1 MSLVPMAELL
11 KKAQAEKYA
20 VGAFNI
26 VDWTTLQAVVDA
38 AEEEQA
44 PAIIQTSASSTVK
57 YYGYKPLM
65 DMVRAVAGPS
75 GIPFAVHLD
84 HCKDVEMVFNCIDA
98 GWTSVMYDGSS
109 FPFAENLENSKKV
122 VKRAHANGIS
132 VEGEIGAVWG
142 VEDDINVEEHQDLL
156 ADPDKA
162 VQYAQET
169 GVDAFA
175 PAIGTAHGLYKG
187 EPKLDFDRLKT
198 IADRIDTPI
207 VIHGGT
213 GLSDDVFRKLIK
225 LGGAKVNVST
235 QIKIGYFDG
244 FKSYIDSGGKIDPIK
259 LIKHIK
265 EIEKEIVK
273 RFMRIFGSNG
283 KA

>member
-1 MSLVPMAELL
+1 MSLVAMRELL
-11 KKAQAEKYA
+11 IKAKAEKYA

-26 VDWTTLQAVVDA
+26 VDYATLEAVVDA
-38 AEEEQA
+38 AEQEHS

-57 YYGYKPLM
+57 YYGYKALVN
-65 DMVRAVAGPS
+65 MVTNVAGKS
-75 GIPFAVHLD
+75 EMPFALHLD
-84 HCKDVEMVFNCIDA
+84 HCKDLEMVFNCIDS

-109 FPFAENLENSKKV
+109 FAFEVNLENSKKV
-122 VKRAHANGIS
+122 VEKAHAKGVS

-142 VEDDINVEEHQDLL
+142 VEDDITVDEHQELL

-162 VQYAQET
+162 AQYAQET

-187 EPKLDFDRLKT
+187 EPKLDFERLEE
-198 IADRIDTPI
+198 IAGRVKVPI

-213 GLSDDVFRKLIK
+213 GLSEEVFRKLISY
-225 LGGAKVNVST
+225 GAAKINIST
-235 QIKIGYFDG
+235 QLKIGYFDG
-244 FKSYIDSGGKIDPIK
+244 FNSYIEAGGKTDPIK
-259 LIKHIK
+259 LIKHIR
-265 EIEKEIVK
+265 ETEKEVVK
-273 RFMRIFGSNG
+273 RFIRVFGSSG

>member
-1 MSLVPMAELL
+1 MALVPMAELL
-11 KKAQAEKYA
+11 KQAQKEKYA

-26 VDWTTLQAVVDA
+26 VDYTTLQAVVDA
-38 AEEEQA
+38 AEEENS

-57 YYGYKPLM
+57 YYGYKPLV
-65 DMVRAVAGPS
+65 DMVVDAVGDS
-75 GIPFAVHLD
+75 KIPFALHLD
-84 HCKDVEMVFNCIDA
+84 HCKDVEMVFACIDA

-109 FPFAENLENSKKV
+109 FPFEVNLENSKKV
-122 VKRAHANGIS
+122 VERAHAKGVS

-142 VEDDINVEEHQDLL
+142 VEDDINVDEHPDLL
-156 ADPDKA
+156 ADPDMA
-162 VQYAQET
+162 VKYATET

-187 EPKLDFDRLKT
+187 EPKIDFDRLKE
-198 IADRIDTPI
+198 IASRIDTPI

-213 GLSDDVFRKLIK
+213 GLSDDVFKKLIEY
-225 LGGAKVNVST
+225 GGSKINVST

-244 FKSYIDSGGKIDPIK
+244 FKSYIDSGGKVDPIK
-259 LIKHIK
+259 LIKHIRAT
-265 EIEKEIVK
+265 EKDVVR
-273 RFMRIFGSNG
+273 RFMQVFGSSG

>member
-1 MSLVPMAELL
+1 MSLVAMRELL
-11 KKAQAEKYA
+11 IKAKAEKYA

-26 VDWTTLQAVVDA
+26 VDYATLEAVVDA
-38 AEEEQA
+38 AEQERS

-57 YYGYKPLM
+57 YYGYKALV
-65 DMVRAVAGPS
+65 DMATNVAGKS
-75 GIPFAVHLD
+75 EIPFVLHLD
-84 HCKDVEMVFNCIDA
+84 HCKDLEMVFNCIDS

-109 FPFAENLENSKKV
+109 FPFEVNLENSKKV
-122 VKRAHANGIS
+122 VEKAHAKGVS

-142 VEDDINVEEHQDLL
+142 VEDDITVDEHQGLL

-162 VQYAQET
+162 AQYAQET

-187 EPKLDFDRLKT
+187 EPKLDFERLEE
-198 IADRIDTPI
+198 IAGRVKAPI

-213 GLSDDVFRKLIK
+213 GLSEEVFRKLISY
-225 LGGAKVNVST
+225 GAAKINIST
-235 QIKIGYFDG
+235 QLKIGYFDG
-244 FKSYIDSGGKIDPIK
+244 FNSYIEAGGKTDPVK
-259 LIKHIK
+259 LIKHIR
-265 EIEKEIVK
+265 ETEKEVVK
-273 RFMRIFGSNG
+273 RFIRIFGSSG

>member
-1 MSLVPMAELL
+1 MSLVAMRELL
-11 KKAQAEKYA
+11 IKAKAEKYA

-26 VDWTTLQAVVDA
+26 VDYATLEAVVDA
-38 AEEEQA
+38 AEQERS

-57 YYGYKPLM
+57 YYGYKALV
-65 DMVRAVAGPS
+65 DMATNAAGKS
-75 GIPFAVHLD
+75 EMPFALHLD
-84 HCKDVEMVFNCIDA
+84 HCKDLEMVFNCIDS

-109 FPFAENLENSKKV
+109 FAFEVNLENSKKV
-122 VKRAHANGIS
+122 VEKAHAKGIS

-142 VEDDINVEEHQDLL
+142 VEDDIIVDEHQELL

-162 VQYAQET
+162 AQYAQET

-187 EPKLDFDRLKT
+187 EPKLDFERLEE
-198 IADRIDTPI
+198 IAGRVKAPI

-213 GLSDDVFRKLIK
+213 GLSEEVFRKLISY
-225 LGGAKVNVST
+225 GAAKINIST
-235 QIKIGYFDG
+235 QLKIGYFDG
-244 FKSYIDSGGKIDPIK
+244 FNSYIEAGGKTDPVK
-259 LIKHIK
+259 LIKHIRDT
-265 EIEKEIVK
+265 EKEVVK
-273 RFMRIFGSNG
+273 RFIRIFGSSG

>member
-1 MSLVPMAELL
+1 MAELL
-11 KKAQAEKYA
+11 NKAKAEKYA

-26 VDWTTLQAVVDA
+26 VDYATLQAVVDA
-38 AEEEQA
+38 AEEEKA

-57 YYGYKPLM
+57 YYGYKPLF
-65 DMVRAVAGPS
+65 DMVANVAGS
-75 GIPFAVHLD
+75 SKMPFALHLD
-84 HCKDVEMVFNCIDA
+84 HCKDLDMVYGCIEH

-109 FPFAENLENSKKV
+109 FAFEINLKNSKDV
-122 VKRAHANGIS
+122 VARAHAKGVS

-142 VEDDINVEEHQDLL
+142 VEEDINVDEHQDLL

-162 VQYAQET
+162 VQYAEET

-187 EPKLDFDRLKT
+187 EPKLDYDRLQK
-198 IADRIDTPI
+198 IASRVAAPI

-213 GLSDDVFRKLIK
+213 GLADEVFHKLIR
-225 LGGAKVNVST
+225 LGGAKINVST
-235 QIKIGYFDG
+235 QLKIGYFDG
-244 FKSYIDSGGKIDPIK
+244 FKSYIEAGGKTDPIK
-259 LIKHIK
+259 LIQNIRKV
-265 EIEKEIVK
+265 EKEIVK
-273 RFMRIFGSNG
+273 GFIKTFGSSG

>member
-1 MSLVPMAELL
+1 MSLVAMRELL
-11 KKAQAEKYA
+11 IKAKAEKYA

-26 VDWTTLQAVVDA
+26 VDYATLEAVVDA
-38 AEEEQA
+38 AEQERS

-57 YYGYKPLM
+57 YYGYKALV
-65 DMVRAVAGPS
+65 DMATNAAGKS
-75 GIPFAVHLD
+75 EMPFALHLD
-84 HCKDVEMVFNCIDA
+84 HCKDLEMVFNCIDS

-109 FPFAENLENSKKV
+109 FAFEVNLENSKKV
-122 VKRAHANGIS
+122 VEKAHAKGIS

-142 VEDDINVEEHQDLL
+142 VEDDITVDEHQELL

-162 VQYAQET
+162 AQYAQET

-187 EPKLDFDRLKT
+187 EPKLDFERLEE
-198 IADRIDTPI
+198 IAGRVKAPI

-213 GLSDDVFRKLIK
+213 GLSEEVFRKLISY
-225 LGGAKVNVST
+225 GAAKINIST
-235 QIKIGYFDG
+235 QLKIGYFDG
-244 FKSYIDSGGKIDPIK
+244 FNSYIEAGGKTDPVK
-259 LIKHIK
+259 LIKHIR
-265 EIEKEIVK
+265 ETEKEVVK
-273 RFMRIFGSNG
+273 RFIRIFGSSG

>member
-1 MSLVPMAELL
+1 MSLVAMRELL
-11 KKAQAEKYA
+11 IKAKAEKYA

-26 VDWTTLQAVVDA
+26 VDYATLEAVVDA
-38 AEEEQA
+38 AEQERS

-57 YYGYKPLM
+57 YYGYKALV
-65 DMVRAVAGPS
+65 DMATNVVGKS
-75 GIPFAVHLD
+75 EMPFALHLD
-84 HCKDVEMVFNCIDA
+84 HCKDLEMVFNCIDS

-109 FPFAENLENSKKV
+109 FAFEVNLENSKKV
-122 VKRAHANGIS
+122 VEKAHAKGIS

-142 VEDDINVEEHQDLL
+142 VEDDITVDEHQELL

-162 VQYAQET
+162 AQYAQET

-187 EPKLDFDRLKT
+187 EPKLDFERLEE
-198 IADRIDTPI
+198 IASRVKVPI

-213 GLSDDVFRKLIK
+213 GLSEEVFRKLISY
-225 LGGAKVNVST
+225 GAAKINIST
-235 QIKIGYFDG
+235 QLKIGYFDG
-244 FKSYIDSGGKIDPIK
+244 FNSYVEAGRKTDPIE
-259 LIKHIK
+259 LIKHIR
-265 EIEKEIVK
+265 ETEKEVVK
-273 RFMRIFGSNG
+273 RFIRVFGSSG

>member
-1 MSLVPMAELL
+1 MSLVAMRELL
-11 KKAQAEKYA
+11 IKAKAEKYA

-26 VDWTTLQAVVDA
+26 VDYATLEAVVDA
-38 AEEEQA
+38 AEQERS

-57 YYGYKPLM
+57 YYGYKALV
-65 DMVRAVAGPS
+65 DMATNAAGKS
-75 GIPFAVHLD
+75 EMPFALHLD
-84 HCKDVEMVFNCIDA
+84 HCKDLEMVFNCIDS

-109 FPFAENLENSKKV
+109 FAFEVNLENSKKV
-122 VKRAHANGIS
+122 VEKAHAKGIS

-142 VEDDINVEEHQDLL
+142 VEDDIAVDEHQELL

-162 VQYAQET
+162 AQYAQET

-187 EPKLDFDRLKT
+187 EPKLDFERLEE
-198 IADRIDTPI
+198 IAGRVKAPI

-213 GLSDDVFRKLIK
+213 GLSEEVFRKLISY
-225 LGGAKVNVST
+225 GAAKINIST
-235 QIKIGYFDG
+235 QLKIGYFDG
-244 FKSYIDSGGKIDPIK
+244 FTSYIEAGGKTDPIG
-259 LIKHIK
+259 LIKHIRQT
-265 EIEKEIVK
+265 EKEVVK
-273 RFMRIFGSNG
+273 RFIRIFGSSG

>member
-1 MSLVPMAELL
+1 MSLVAMRELL
-11 KKAQAEKYA
+11 IKAKAEKYA

-26 VDWTTLQAVVDA
+26 VDYATLEAVVDA
-38 AEEEQA
+38 AEQERS

-57 YYGYKPLM
+57 YYGYKALV
-65 DMVRAVAGPS
+65 DMATNAAGKS
-75 GIPFAVHLD
+75 EMPFALHLD
-84 HCKDVEMVFNCIDA
+84 HCKDLEMVFNCIDS

-109 FPFAENLENSKKV
+109 FAFEVNLENSKKV
-122 VKRAHANGIS
+122 VEKAHAKGIS

-142 VEDDINVEEHQDLL
+142 VEDDITVDEHQELL

-162 VQYAQET
+162 AQYAQET

-187 EPKLDFDRLKT
+187 EPKLDFERLEE
-198 IADRIDTPI
+198 IAGRVKAPI

-213 GLSDDVFRKLIK
+213 GLSEEVFRKLISY
-225 LGGAKVNVST
+225 GAAKINIST
-235 QIKIGYFDG
+235 QLKIGYFDG
-244 FKSYIDSGGKIDPIK
+244 FTSYIEAGGKTDPIE
-259 LIKHIK
+259 LIKHIR
-265 EIEKEIVK
+265 ETEKEVVK
-273 RFMRIFGSNG
+273 RFIRIFGSSG

>member
-1 MSLVPMAELL
+1 MSLVAMRELL
-11 KKAQAEKYA
+11 IKAKAEKYA

-26 VDWTTLQAVVDA
+26 VDYATLEAVVDA
-38 AEEEQA
+38 AEQERS

-57 YYGYKPLM
+57 YYGYKALV
-65 DMVRAVAGPS
+65 DMATNVAGKS
-75 GIPFAVHLD
+75 EMPFVLHLD
-84 HCKDVEMVFNCIDA
+84 HCKDLEMVFNCIDS

-109 FPFAENLENSKKV
+109 FPFEVNLENSKKV
-122 VKRAHANGIS
+122 VEKAHAKGVS

-142 VEDDINVEEHQDLL
+142 VEDDITVDEHQGLL

-162 VQYAQET
+162 AQYAQET

-187 EPKLDFDRLKT
+187 EPKLDFERLEE
-198 IADRIDTPI
+198 IAGRVKAPI

-213 GLSDDVFRKLIK
+213 GLSEEVFRKLISY
-225 LGGAKVNVST
+225 GAAKINIST
-235 QIKIGYFDG
+235 QLKIGYFDG
-244 FKSYIDSGGKIDPIK
+244 FNSYIEAGGKTDPVK
-259 LIKHIK
+259 LIKHIR
-265 EIEKEIVK
+265 ETEKEVVK
-273 RFMRIFGSNG
+273 RFIRIFGSSG

>member
-1 MSLVPMAELL
+1 MPLVSMTEMLN
-11 KKAQAEKYA
+11 KAKTERYA

-26 VDWTTLQAVVDA
+26 VDYATLQAVVDA
-38 AEEEQA
+38 AEQERS

-57 YYGYKPLM
+57 YYGYKPLI
-65 DMVRAVAGPS
+65 DMVANLTEKS
-75 GIPFAVHLD
+75 EIPFAVHLD
-84 HCKDVEMVFNCIDA
+84 HCKDLDMVYACIDS

-109 FPFAENLENSKKV
+109 YAFEVNLEDSKKV
-122 VKRAHANGIS
+122 VAKAHAKGVS

-142 VEDDINVEEHQDLL
+142 VEEDIDVDEHPDLL

-162 VQYAQET
+162 VRYAEET

-187 EPKLDFDRLKT
+187 DPKIDFERLEN
-198 IADRIDTPI
+198 IASRVNAPI

-213 GLSDDVFRKLIK
+213 GLTEKVFHKLIK

-235 QIKIGYFDG
+235 QLKIAYFDG
-244 FKSYIDSGGKIDPIK
+244 FKSYLDSGGKTDPIK
-259 LIKHIK
+259 LIKHIRG
-265 EIEKEIVK
+265 IEKEVIID
-273 RFMRIFGSNG
+273 FMRIFGSCG
-283 KA
+283 KV

>member
-1 MSLVPMAELL
+1 MPLVPMSDLL
-11 KKAQAEKYA
+11 KQAQKEKYA

-26 VDWTTLQAVVDA
+26 VDYATLQAVVDA
-38 AEEEQA
+38 AEEENS

-57 YYGYKPLM
+57 YYGYKPLV
-65 DMVRAVAGPS
+65 DMVVNAVGDS
-75 GIPFAVHLD
+75 RIPFALHLD
-84 HCKDVEMVFNCIDA
+84 HCKDVDMVFACIDS

-109 FPFAENLENSKKV
+109 FPFEVNLENSKKV
-122 VKRAHANGIS
+122 VAKAHAKGVS

-142 VEDDINVEEHQDLL
+142 VEDDIDVDEHPDLL
-156 ADPDKA
+156 ADPDMA
-162 VQYAQET
+162 VKYATDT

-187 EPKLDFDRLKT
+187 EPKIDFERLKQ
-198 IADRIDTPI
+198 IASRIDTPI

-213 GLSDDVFRKLIK
+213 GLSEEVFKKLIEY
-225 LGGAKVNVST
+225 GGCKINVST

-244 FKSYIDSGGKIDPIK
+244 FKSYIESGGKVDPIK
-259 LIKHIK
+259 LIKHIRAT
-265 EIEKEIVK
+265 EKDVVK
-273 RFMRIFGSNG
+273 NFMRIFGSSG

>member
-1 MSLVPMAELL
+1 MSLVAMRELL
-11 KKAQAEKYA
+11 IKAKAEKYA

-26 VDWTTLQAVVDA
+26 VDYATLEAVVDA
-38 AEEEQA
+38 AEQERS

-57 YYGYKPLM
+57 YYGYKALV
-65 DMVRAVAGPS
+65 DMATNAAGKS
-75 GIPFAVHLD
+75 EMPFALHLD
-84 HCKDVEMVFNCIDA
+84 HCKDLEMVFNCIDS

-109 FPFAENLENSKKV
+109 FAFEVNLENSKKV
-122 VKRAHANGIS
+122 VEKAHAKGIS

-142 VEDDINVEEHQDLL
+142 VEDDITVDEHQELL

-162 VQYAQET
+162 AQYAEET

-187 EPKLDFDRLKT
+187 EPKLDFERLEE
-198 IADRIDTPI
+198 IAGRVKAPI

-213 GLSDDVFRKLIK
+213 GLSEEVFRKLISY
-225 LGGAKVNVST
+225 GAAKINIST
-235 QIKIGYFDG
+235 QLKIGYFDG
-244 FKSYIDSGGKIDPIK
+244 FNSYIEAGRKTDPIE
-259 LIKHIK
+259 LIKHIR
-265 EIEKEIVK
+265 ETEKEVVK
-273 RFMRIFGSNG
+273 RFIRVFGSSG

>member
-1 MSLVPMAELL
+1 MSLVAMRELL
-11 KKAQAEKYA
+11 IKAKAEKYA

-26 VDWTTLQAVVDA
+26 VDYATLEAVVDA
-38 AEEEQA
+38 AEQERS

-57 YYGYKPLM
+57 YYGYKALV
-65 DMVRAVAGPS
+65 DMATNVAGKS
-75 GIPFAVHLD
+75 EMPFALHLD
-84 HCKDVEMVFNCIDA
+84 HCKDLEMVFNCIDS

-109 FPFAENLENSKKV
+109 FAFEVNLENSKKV
-122 VKRAHANGIS
+122 VEKAHAKGIS

-142 VEDDINVEEHQDLL
+142 VEDDITVDEHQELL

-162 VQYAQET
+162 AQYAEET

-187 EPKLDFDRLKT
+187 EPKLDFERLEE
-198 IADRIDTPI
+198 IAGRVKAPI

-213 GLSDDVFRKLIK
+213 GLSEEVFRKLISY
-225 LGGAKVNVST
+225 GAAKINIST
-235 QIKIGYFDG
+235 QLKIGYFDG
-244 FKSYIDSGGKIDPIK
+244 FNSYIEAGRKTDPIE
-259 LIKHIK
+259 LIKHIR
-265 EIEKEIVK
+265 ETEKEVVK
-273 RFMRIFGSNG
+273 RFIRVFGSSG

>member
-1 MSLVPMAELL
+1 MSLVAMRELL
-11 KKAQAEKYA
+11 IKAKAEKYA

-26 VDWTTLQAVVDA
+26 LDYATLEAVVDA
-38 AEEEQA
+38 AEQERS

-57 YYGYKPLM
+57 YYGYKALV
-65 DMVRAVAGPS
+65 DMATNAAGKS
-75 GIPFAVHLD
+75 EMPFALHLD
-84 HCKDVEMVFNCIDA
+84 HCKDLEMVFNCIDS

-109 FPFAENLENSKKV
+109 FAFEVNLENSKKV
-122 VKRAHANGIS
+122 VEKAHAKGIS

-142 VEDDINVEEHQDLL
+142 VEDDITVDEHQELL

-162 VQYAQET
+162 AQYAQET

-187 EPKLDFDRLKT
+187 EPKLDFERLEE
-198 IADRIDTPI
+198 IAGRVKAPI

-213 GLSDDVFRKLIK
+213 GLSEEVFRKLISY
-225 LGGAKVNVST
+225 GAAKINIST
-235 QIKIGYFDG
+235 QLKIGYFDG
-244 FKSYIDSGGKIDPIK
+244 FNSYIEAGGKTDPVK
-259 LIKHIK
+259 LIKHIRDT
-265 EIEKEIVK
+265 EKEVVK
-273 RFMRIFGSNG
+273 RFIRVFGSSG